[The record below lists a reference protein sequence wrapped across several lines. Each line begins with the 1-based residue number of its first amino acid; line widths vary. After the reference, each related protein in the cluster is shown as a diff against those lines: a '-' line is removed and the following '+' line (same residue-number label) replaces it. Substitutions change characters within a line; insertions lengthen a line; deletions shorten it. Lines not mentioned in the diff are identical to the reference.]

1 MKRLNVRIH
10 QYCYVMKIAIR
21 AYSTF
26 VKMLG
31 KMTLVLFGGRFASI
45 VISKRRTFV
54 EFGLV
59 AGLMN
64 LPCTAMPM
72 MVSVGLNLVLAYG
85 ADSGRFAEGETLLG
99 QVSPD
104 GIRSRQAAMM
114 NFVSAIA
121 SCKIEEKYI

>member
-1 MKRLNVRIH
+1 MKRLSARIR

-31 KMTLVLFGGRFASI
+31 KMSLVLFGGRFASI
-45 VISKRRTFV
+45 VISKRTFV